1 MFNEYWKTKA
11 AKRRKKWAANDKRFA
26 TQHAQ
31 LEKIRKDV
39 FLPLD
44 YAVNFDFGNYKTWHF
59 VKASPIV
66 QWKQMNFSFSESGLR
81 KALMAEGADIDHF
94 EIKMSRKYIHGLEAP
109 QPQNKWEQYTYSDNL
124 RPNRS
129 FDDERE
135 YHAWLQRMYEI
146 CTEMETVC
154 LTYRQVTMTI
164 KRYSMEGVPFGYY
177 ELNPCCQLTKAA
189 MLMQET
195 DFNTLNVATLLM
207 EMDAEWELRQEEM
220 NYYAKQLRLRTM
232 EAAVTDDTIDFTL
245 WDDKKLEQKVPEYV
259 AKDYSLDKIINQVL
273 RPWKAAVS
281 KCFERATERTLK
293 EDVQKMADFS
303 SSNQQNVNRFV
314 EQILCPY
321 LQEEGLHD
329 VIVKSYGSKIT
340 LTYQGCQCSMCAKY
354 GIGIVFWPNTHYE
367 EISITLRADDTP
379 MSIIGAYL
387 KQMSV
392 LNNRVDDCLVKVINL
407 YHSQLLKN
415 EEYSNAVLHLN
426 LLIAEHAGKPVAH
439 ALKYMRW
446 NIEAL
451 LSRKYDHKML
461 IPSIKVTGDTSFSY
475 IEKDAY
481 MGWQKPVQDVLRER
495 WVDAEGRTVYA
506 ADPSTTDAETWK
518 EEHKGLP
525 SIEKWCM
532 PIKDFVEHYSAYST
546 AKISSSDLIEEK
558 L

>member
-1 MFNEYWKTKA
+1 MFNEYWKVKV

-26 TQHAQ
+26 AQHAQ

-59 VKASPIV
+59 VKANPIV

-81 KALMAEGADIDHF
+81 KALMAEGADTDHF

-109 QPQNKWEQYTYSDNL
+109 QPQNKWEQYTYSDNP

-146 CTEMETVC
+146 CTEMETVS

-177 ELNPCCQLTKAA
+177 ELNPCCQLTKAT

-207 EMDAEWELRQEEM
+207 EMDAEWELRQEEL
-220 NYYAKQLRLRTM
+220 NYYAKAMKLRTM

-245 WDDKKLEQKVPEYV
+245 WDDKKLEQKVLEYV

-281 KCFERATERTLK
+281 KCFERLTERTLN
-293 EDVQKMADFS
+293 EEVQKMADFR
-303 SSNQQNVNRFV
+303 SSNQQYVNRFV

-329 VIVKSYGSKIT
+329 VIVKSHGSKIT
-340 LTYQGCQCSMCAKY
+340 LTYQGCQCSMRAEY
-354 GIGIVFWPNTHYE
+354 GIVFCPNTHYE
-367 EISITLRADDTP
+367 EVSITLGADNTP
-379 MSIIGAYL
+379 MSVIGAYL
-387 KQMSV
+387 KQMPA

-407 YHSQLLKN
+407 YHRQLFKN

-451 LSRKYDHKML
+451 LSRISNHKML

-481 MGWQKPVQDVLRER
+481 MGWQKPVQDFLRER

-506 ADPSTTDAETWK
+506 ADPTSTDVEAWK

-525 SIEKWCM
+525 FIEKWCM

-546 AKISSSDLIEEK
+546 IKITSSDFIEEK

>member
-1 MFNEYWKTKA
+1 MNFNEYWKAKA
-11 AKRRKKWAANDKRFA
+11 AKRRKAWAATSKRFA
-26 TQHAQ
+26 EKHTQ
-31 LEKIRKDV
+31 LEKIRKKV
-39 FLPLD
+39 YLPLD

-59 VKASPIV
+59 VKENPIV
-66 QWKQMNFSFSESGLR
+66 QWKQRDFSFSESGLR

-177 ELNPCCQLTKAA
+177 ELNPCSQLTKAA

-207 EMDAEWELRQEEM
+207 EMAAEWELRQEEM

-245 WDDKKLEQKVPEYV
+245 WDDKKLEQKVLEYV

-281 KCFERATERTLK
+281 KCFERATERALN
-293 EDVQKMADFS
+293 EEVQKMADFRF
-303 SSNQQNVNRFV
+303 SNQQNVNRFV

-329 VIVKSYGSKIT
+329 VTVKSHGRKIT
-340 LTYQGCQCSMCAKY
+340 LTYQGCQCSMREEY
-354 GIGIVFWPNTHYE
+354 GNGIVFCPNTHYE
-367 EISITLRADDTP
+367 EVSITLCASTTP

-392 LNNRVDDCLVKVINL
+392 LNNRVDDCLVKIINL

-415 EEYSNAVLHLN
+415 EVYSNAVLHLN

-439 ALKYMRW
+439 VLKYMRW
-446 NIEAL
+446 NIEPL
-451 LSRKYDHKML
+451 LSRSSRFKL
-461 IPSIKVTGDTSFSY
+461 SIPSIKVTGDTTFSY
-475 IEKDAY
+475 IEKNVY
-481 MGWQKPVQDVLRER
+481 MGWNTPAQDVLRER

-506 ADPSTTDAETWK
+506 ADPSTTDEETWEVEHNPFI
-518 EEHKGLP
+518 EEW
-525 SIEKWCM
+525 SM
-532 PIKDFVEHYSAYST
+532 PLEDFVEHYSPGSAT
-546 AKISSSDLIEEK
+546 IISSSDFIEEK